1 MSIRRSLVVAGL
13 FGVVSLVVKP
23 ASADLITNGDFQ
35 TGTLAGWTVFTTS
48 SNGTNGVGLPA
59 VVSFNTT
66 GSGSSDAA
74 HFEAGEVT
82 FDLTP
87 QGGGLSQTI
96 SVSAAGLYT
105 LTEDFAAVN
114 RADVTNG
121 DGGTFSILID
131 GTTVATDA
139 LGAIGPDTTLMGSFD
154 ELVNLSA
161 GTHTIETEITRVF
174 QSAVIGGFPIP
185 DQYID
190 NISLIATPTPEP
202 SSFVLFGTGILGL
215 ADAVRRRF
223 NQLS

>member
-1 MSIRRSLVVAGL
+1 MTMGRSLVVTGL
-13 FGVVSLVVKP
+13 LAVVGLIVRP
-23 ASADLITNGDFQ
+23 AAADVITNGNFQ

-48 SNGTNGVGLPA
+48 SNGTNGAGLPD

-74 HFEAGEVT
+74 HFDVGEVIY
-82 FDLTP
+82 DLTP
-87 QGGGLSQTI
+87 QGGGLTQTI
-96 SVSAAGLYT
+96 SISAAGLYM
-105 LTEDFAAVN
+105 LTEDFASQN
-114 RADVTNG
+114 STGETNG

-139 LGAIGPDTTLMGSFD
+139 FGDIGAHTTLMGSFD
-154 ELVNLSA
+154 ELVSLSA

-174 QSAVIGGFPIP
+174 QSAAVGDNTP

-202 SSFVLFGTGILGL
+202 SSLVLFGTGILALMG
-215 ADAVRRRF
+215 AVRRRF
-223 NQLS
+223 NQRS